1 MFENLQEKLQ
11 RAFKTLRGQATLTEE
26 NIDEALREIRL
37 ALLEADV
44 NFKVVKQLIDQIR
57 VKAVGQDVLT
67 ALSPG
72 EQVIKIVRDELVEIL
87 GRDTARMKF
96 ASQPPTVILM
106 AGLQGSGKTTTS
118 GKLANWLKNGGHRPL
133 LVSVDVYRPAA
144 REQLK
149 VVAQAVKANIYEGEV
164 GEATPGPRDPR
175 AKEARREAINTGS
188 DVLIVDTAGRLH
200 IDDQLMDEM
209 QLLKRL
215 LNPQEILF
223 VADAM
228 TGQDAVNSAD
238 EFHKKLSLT
247 GVVLTKMDGDAR
259 GGAALSIRQ
268 VTGQPIKFI
277 GVGEKYD
284 ALEPFHPDRIVSRI
298 LGMGDILSLIERAE
312 SQIDK
317 KKAQEMATKALTG
330 DGFSLE
336 DFRDQLRQVKKMG
349 SMKSLLG
356 MLPSIGPFSGLQK
369 AADNVDEGQINRVE
383 AIINSMTTHERNH
396 HEVINGSR
404 RKRIARGSG
413 TTVQEV
419 NNLLRQ
425 YAQMKKMFKQMGKT
439 VAPRTGLFHQLQG
452 QPAHGVAG
460 IDFHHRLEP
469 AIALGCA
476 IDEGVDANRPDI
488 AGALQFRFEQ
498 RKDVAIEAL
507 EAARNVRRFAEQRG
521 YVRRYAAA
529 VVGRRPV
536 GPELSLAVIDQ
547 AGVAAEL
554 QVARPHLQLDGE
566 IQRALQP
573 GFDDH
578 LSAILQGTGQ
588 PLLLCRQH
596 L

>member
-11 RAFKTLRGQATLTEE
+11 RAFKSLRGQAVLNEE
-26 NIDEALREIRL
+26 NIAEALRELRL

-44 NFKVVKQLIDQIR
+44 NFKVVKLFIDQ
-57 VKAVGQDVLT
+57 VQAKAVGQQVMT
-67 ALSPG
+67 ALAPG

-87 GRDTARMKF
+87 GKDTAKLKF
-96 ASQPPTVILM
+96 ASQPPTVVLM

-149 VVAQAVKANIYEGEV
+149 VVAQAIKANLYEGQV
-164 GEATPGPRDPR
+164 SEANTATVERL
-175 AKEARREAINTGS
+175 AKEARKEAINTGS
-188 DVLIVDTAGRLH
+188 NVLIVDTAGRLH
-200 IDDQLMDEM
+200 IDDRLMDEM
-209 QLLKRL
+209 QSLKRL

-298 LGMGDILSLIERAE
+298 LGMGDILSLIERVE
-312 SQIDK
+312 QTVDK
-317 KKAQEMATKALTG
+317 KKAQDIAARALTG

-349 SMKSLLG
+349 SMQNILG

-369 AADNVDEGQINRVE
+369 AADKVDEKQINRVE
-383 AIINSMTTHERNH
+383 AIINSMTSHEREH

-413 TTVQEV
+413 TSVQEV

-425 YAQMKKMFKQMGKT
+425 YAQMKKMFKQMGK
-439 VAPRTGLFHQLQG
+439 ASF
-452 QPAHGVAG
+452 
-460 IDFHHRLEP
+460 
-469 AIALGCA
+469 
-476 IDEGVDANRPDI
+476 
-488 AGALQFRFEQ
+488 
-498 RKDVAIEAL
+498 
-507 EAARNVRRFAEQRG
+507 
-521 YVRRYAAA
+521 
-529 VVGRRPV
+529 GRR
-536 GPELSLAVIDQ
+536 LA
-547 AGVAAEL
+547 GMKF
-554 QVARPHLQLDGE
+554 
-566 IQRALQP
+566 P
-573 GFDDH
+573 GM
-578 LSAILQGTGQ
+578 
-588 PLLLCRQH
+588 
-596 L
+596 

>member
-11 RAFKTLRGQATLTEE
+11 RAFKSLRGQAKLTEE

-57 VKAVGQDVLT
+57 VKAVGQEVMT

-72 EQVIKIVRDELVEIL
+72 EQVIKILRDELVLIL
-87 GRDTARMKF
+87 GKDTARVKF
-96 ASQPPTVILM
+96 ASQPPTVVLM

-118 GKLANWLKNGGHRPL
+118 GKLAHWFKQGGHRPL

-149 VVAQAVKANIYEGEV
+149 IVAEAVKANIYEGQV
-164 GEATPGPRDPR
+164 AEANTATVERLV
-175 AKEARREAINTGS
+175 KEARREAVVTGC

-209 QLLKRL
+209 QSLKKL
-215 LNPQEILF
+215 LNPSEILF

-247 GVVLTKMDGDAR
+247 GIVLSKMDGDAR

-317 KKAQEMATKALTG
+317 KKTQEMATKALTG

-349 SMKSLLG
+349 SMKSLVG

-369 AADNVDEGQINRVE
+369 AADNVDEKQINRVE
-383 AIINSMTTHERNH
+383 AIINSMTSHERNH

-413 TTVQEV
+413 TTIQEV

-425 YAQMKKMFKQMGKT
+425 YAQMKKMFKQMGKPSF
-439 VAPRTGLFHQLQG
+439 ARRL
-452 QPAHGVAG
+452 AG
-460 IDFHHRLEP
+460 MKL
-469 AIALGCA
+469 
-476 IDEGVDANRPDI
+476 
-488 AGALQFRFEQ
+488 
-498 RKDVAIEAL
+498 
-507 EAARNVRRFAEQRG
+507 
-521 YVRRYAAA
+521 
-529 VVGRRPV
+529 
-536 GPELSLAVIDQ
+536 
-547 AGVAAEL
+547 
-554 QVARPHLQLDGE
+554 
-566 IQRALQP
+566 P
-573 GFDDH
+573 GM
-578 LSAILQGTGQ
+578 
-588 PLLLCRQH
+588 
-596 L
+596 

>member
-11 RAFKTLRGQATLTEE
+11 RAFKSLRGEAVLSEE
-26 NIDEALREIRL
+26 NISEALKQIRL

-44 NFKVVKQLIDQIR
+44 NFKVVKDLIDRIQA
-57 VKAVGQDVLT
+57 KAVGQQVMT

-72 EQVIKIVRDELVEIL
+72 EQVIKIVRDELVETL
-87 GRDTARMKF
+87 GKDNAKLKF

-149 VVAQAVKANIYEGEV
+149 VVAAAIKANLYEGEV
-164 GEATPGPRDPR
+164 GEANTATVERL
-175 AKEARREAINTGS
+175 AKEARREAIISGC

-209 QLLKRL
+209 QSLKRM

-223 VADAM
+223 VADSM
-228 TGQDAVNSAD
+228 TGQDAVRSAD
-238 EFHKKLSLT
+238 EFHKKLTLT

-298 LGMGDILSLIERAE
+298 LGMGDIMSLIEKAE

-317 KKAQEMATKALTG
+317 KKAHELAAKALTG
-330 DGFSLE
+330 DGFSLG
-336 DFRDQLRQVKKMG
+336 DFRDQLKQVRKMG
-349 SMKSLLG
+349 SMQSIIG
-356 MLPSIGPFSGLQK
+356 MLPSIGAFSGLQK
-369 AADNVDEGQINRVE
+369 AADKVDEKQINRVE
-383 AIINSMTTHERNH
+383 AIINSMTSHERDH

-413 TTVQEV
+413 TSVQEV

-425 YAQMKKMFKQMGKT
+425 YVQMKKMFKQMGKPSF
-439 VAPRTGLFHQLQG
+439 ARRL
-452 QPAHGVAG
+452 AG
-460 IDFHHRLEP
+460 M
-469 AIALGCA
+469 
-476 IDEGVDANRPDI
+476 
-488 AGALQFRFEQ
+488 
-498 RKDVAIEAL
+498 KM
-507 EAARNVRRFAEQRG
+507 
-521 YVRRYAAA
+521 
-529 VVGRRPV
+529 
-536 GPELSLAVIDQ
+536 
-547 AGVAAEL
+547 
-554 QVARPHLQLDGE
+554 
-566 IQRALQP
+566 P
-573 GFDDH
+573 GM
-578 LSAILQGTGQ
+578 
-588 PLLLCRQH
+588 
-596 L
+596 